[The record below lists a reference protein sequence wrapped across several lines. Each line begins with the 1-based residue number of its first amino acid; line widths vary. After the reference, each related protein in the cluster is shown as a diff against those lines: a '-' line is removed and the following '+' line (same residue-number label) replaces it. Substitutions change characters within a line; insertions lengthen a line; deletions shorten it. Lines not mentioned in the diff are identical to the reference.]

1 MMHKLEDLV
10 EKQRD
15 ALRAKDHE
23 LTLRNEDVEAVRNQ
37 IVLHQTHTQKQ
48 NYLYKLQIVFTPPHC
63 VKTSNKFSHCS
74 SRCSSIG

>member
-15 ALRAKDHE
+15 AIRAKDHE

-37 IVLHQTHTQKQ
+37 IMLHQTHTKT
-48 NYLYKLQIVFTPPHC
+48 NYLYKLQIVFTQPHC
-63 VKTSNKFSHCS
+63 MKTSNKFSHCS